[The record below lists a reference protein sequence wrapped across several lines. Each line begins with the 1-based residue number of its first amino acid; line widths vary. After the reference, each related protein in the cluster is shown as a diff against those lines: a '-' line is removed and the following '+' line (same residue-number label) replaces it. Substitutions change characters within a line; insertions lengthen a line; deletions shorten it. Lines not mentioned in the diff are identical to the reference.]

1 LLINAGHNKH
11 KPTRQRKQRFPTRLL
26 IYLISR
32 LKLYASIT
40 VIGRDQ
46 SGVVAKVTS
55 FLFVQRTSIEGL
67 EEKVTR
73 GQFGMTI
80 QASWSKKDCDVS
92 GIRKGLTAVARAGMA
107 LSEIIAA
114 SQKFE
119 AKTLVKAIKLY
130 LTKRL
135 DVYWGTVKEV

>member
-1 LLINAGHNKH
+1 
-11 KPTRQRKQRFPTRLL
+11 
-26 IYLISR
+26 
-32 LKLYASIT
+32 
-40 VIGRDQ
+40 
-46 SGVVAKVTS
+46 VVAKVTS
-55 FLFVQRTSIEGL
+55 FLFVQRASIEGL
-67 EEKVTR
+67 EEKVAR

-114 SQKFE
+114 GQKLE

-135 DVYWGTVKEV
+135 DVYWGAVQEV